1 MIIFNDV
8 TGNEDPNQIRKMIDQ
23 IAEFVHLTYSIYT
36 GVLLYEFEEKRISA
50 AYQRAKTK
58 EYRKQMNGI
67 LSARIPDIK
76 SLEVL
81 NVKSRQDLED
91 AIAYAR
97 EKTGI
102 QV

>member
-1 MIIFNDV
+1 MIVVSDI
-8 TGNEDPNQIRKMIDQ
+8 TGNEDPNQIRKMIGQ
-23 IAEFVHLTYSIYT
+23 ITEFVHLTYSIYT

-50 AYQRAKTK
+50 AYQKVKTR

-67 LSARIPDIK
+67 LSARVPDIK

-81 NVKSRQDLED
+81 NVKSRQDLQD

-102 QV
+102 LV